1 METEKSKLES
11 VLLDDV
17 MIGLGSIEVVATTE
31 KSSEVSSTKSVDSL
45 IVEGLVDPSSSPN
58 ANGNVVKS
66 MISIDDLLSDS
77 SESFSTPPIVLPTFT
92 SMSTAPSTVLSS
104 KFEEAKSS
112 RVRGLDEL
120 DFLGENALRAHLPQK
135 SPQVYEKI

>member
-1 METEKSKLES
+1 MESEKSKHES

-17 MIGLGSIEVVATTE
+17 MIGLGSLEVAATE
-31 KSSEVSSTKSVDSL
+31 KSSEVSSTKNVDTL
-45 IVEGLVDPSSSPN
+45 IVEGLVDPTHTPN

-66 MISIDDLLSDS
+66 IISIDDLLSDS
-77 SESFSTPPIVLPTFT
+77 TESFSTPPIVLPTFT
-92 SMSTAPSTVLSS
+92 STSTTSQSTVLTS

-135 SPQVYEKI
+135 SPQVSE